1 MTGPSAAD
9 VAVMFG
15 CTVEQARA
23 QYGRCACALDAL
35 ADKAAAHRSGVYRSK
50 TEAQWRASAD
60 EYRAKA
66 AA

>member
-1 MTGPSAAD
+1 MNGPSAAD
-9 VAVMFG
+9 VAVLFG

-23 QYGRCACALDAL
+23 QYGRCSDALDAL
-35 ADKAAAHRSGVYRSK
+35 ADKAAANRSGVHRSK
-50 TEAQWRASAD
+50 TEAQWRAKAD